1 MNKKR
6 FLLIAAL
13 VTISIVVAI
22 LFTHKKP
29 KKHKPQETIFVS
41 TSPVEQRDATVFATA
56 VGNVEAEESVAVKSQ
71 VDGQL
76 LQINF
81 KDGDFVTAGKILFT
95 IDPKPFTLKLQAAE
109 AALARDQAQLNF
121 ANVTLERNGK
131 LVSQGYIAK
140 QDFDQ
145 LKANSAQL
153 AATVKSDQ
161 AEVEAAK
168 LQLSYCA
175 IHAPINGRTGSSSI
189 SVGNLVRA
197 GDTDPLVT
205 INQIDPIEIKFSL
218 PEKQFAI
225 LKENIK
231 QGTITVQAYLSESE
245 KNLKAGTLIF
255 LDNTV
260 DRQTGMITLKATFP
274 NKDQYFWPGQFA
286 KIKFPL
292 IFLPKAL
299 LIPTRAVQI
308 GQEGTYVYV
317 VNAENKANIR
327 PVALGSEI
335 NEETVITKGLQA
347 GESVVTEGQMRLFDG
362 ALISQEMKSMKE

>member
-6 FLLIAAL
+6 FLLITGLIAL
-13 VTISIVVAI
+13 SIVVVI
-22 LFTHKKP
+22 LFAHKKNQ
-29 KKHKPQETIFVS
+29 KHKPQETFFVS

-71 VDGQL
+71 IDGQL
-76 LQINF
+76 LQVNF
-81 KDGDFVTAGKILFT
+81 KEGDFVTAGKILFT
-95 IDPKPFTLKLQAAE
+95 IDPKPFNLKLQAAE

-121 ANVTLERNGK
+121 ANLTVERNSK

-153 AATVKSDQ
+153 AATVKADQ
-161 AEVEAAK
+161 AEVETAK
-168 LQLSYCA
+168 LQLSYCT
-175 IHAPINGRTGSSSI
+175 IHAPISGRTGSSSI

-197 GDTDPLVT
+197 GEADPLVT

-218 PEKQFAI
+218 PEKQFAT

-231 QGTITVQAYLSESE
+231 QGTITVQAYLSENE
-245 KNLKAGTLIF
+245 KNLKSGTLIF

-292 IFLPKAL
+292 IFLPKAI
-299 LIPTRAVQI
+299 LIPTRAIQI

-317 VNAENKANIR
+317 INDENKAKTR
-327 PVALGSEI
+327 PVILGSEI

-347 GESVVTEGQMRLFDG
+347 GELVVTEGQMRLFDG
-362 ALISQEMKSMKE
+362 ALIKSQEST